1 MGIKHHFLKRFR
13 WTFLWLSMALLCIA
27 CNNSVS
33 AAEISQLMNL
43 EVRPQNANKT
53 QVILEFSGPAVPPKS
68 FSVEN
73 PPTIVFDFPSVK
85 NKLSKLLSNQTLSDS
100 ILKKINIIETESK
113 TRVVIDMKQL
123 GSFDTEVTGNILKIT
138 FEDSMPRKNAQRKRR
153 HNKVDYQ
160 IKSIDFRRGEHGEG
174 RLEVNLS
181 TAKALID
188 FKEENGKINIEF
200 INGTLRDS
208 LVKRYDVTDF
218 ATPVQTIVVSKT
230 DSNVEMQIDA
240 IGNYDKIAYQL
251 DNKFIVEVRNI
262 TKAEKDAFK
271 ELTGKYAGD
280 KISLNFQD
288 IEVRAI
294 LQIIADFSKF
304 NIIASDS
311 VKGNITLRLQNVP
324 WDQALDIILKS
335 EGLDKRQYG
344 NVMLVGPAVEI
355 ASREKV
361 ELDSQ
366 KQMEDLGAMKSE
378 LIQINYAS
386 ADDLSTL
393 LKDKTNSLM
402 TSRGTVSVDKRTN
415 TLLIQDIPSR
425 LDEIKALLKK
435 LDIAVRQVE
444 ISTQIV
450 TADNTLAST
459 LGMRFGGGANAGIGH
474 RRLGI
479 GSNANRARAI
489 GDFRNGAGQ
498 SGMPPSN
505 AGITNANLGAGVGP
519 TVANS
524 EGLFSDLGA
533 SPITGA
539 SPVATIG
546 LALAKLPNGTLL
558 DLELQAMEYE
568 STSKTIARPNLVTMD
583 QNKATMEKGVEIPYL
598 ESTSSGA
605 ASISFKTAALK
616 LDVTPHITPDDKI
629 TLDLEISNDTK
640 GDNIVTAGEGDT
652 ASSIPSINTNKL
664 KTKVLVDNG
673 ETVALG
679 GVLQVNDQKTIS
691 KVPFFGDLPIIGG
704 LFRNKFSEHRPRE
717 LIIFLTPRIIN
728 PLLKEQ
734 RSRSSDYQS
743 VKSNDCYVPC
753 DNKKV
758 ESNTCRIPPENE
770 CEDP

>member
-1 MGIKHHFLKRFR
+1 MICH
-13 WTFLWLSMALLCIA
+13 
-27 CNNSVS
+27 NSVS
-33 AAEISQLMNL
+33 AAAINQLMNL
-43 EVRPQNANKT
+43 EVRPQSANKT
-53 QVILEFSGPAVPPKS
+53 QVVLEFSGAAVSPKS
-68 FSVEN
+68 FSVDN
-73 PPTIVFDFPSVK
+73 PPTVVFDFPSVK

-100 ILKKINIIETESK
+100 ILKKINVIESDAK

-123 GSFDTEVTGNILKIT
+123 SSFDTEVTGNILKIT
-138 FEDSMPRKNAQRKRR
+138 FEDSMSGKKAQKKRGL
-153 HNKVDYQ
+153 HNVSYQ
-160 IKSIDFRRGEHGEG
+160 INSIGFRRGEHGEG
-174 RLEVNLS
+174 RLEVDLS

-188 FKEENGKINIEF
+188 FKEESGQINIEF
-200 INGTLRDS
+200 IGATLRDS
-208 LVKRYDVTDF
+208 LVKRYDVIDF
-218 ATPVQTIVVSKT
+218 ATPVQTITVSKMG
-230 DSNVEMQIDA
+230 SSVEMQINA
-240 IGNYDKIAYQL
+240 TGNYDKIAYQL

-271 ELTGKYAGD
+271 ELTGKYEGD

-288 IEVRAI
+288 IEIRAI
-294 LQIIADFSKF
+294 LQIIADFSGF
-304 NIIASDS
+304 NIITSDS

-344 NVMLVGPAVEI
+344 NVMLVGPVAEI

-366 KQMEDLGAMKSE
+366 KQMEELGSVKSE
-378 LIQINYAS
+378 LVQINYAS
-386 ADDLSTL
+386 AEDLSTL
-393 LKDKTNSLM
+393 LKDRTNSLM

-415 TLLIQDIPSR
+415 TLLIQDIPGR

-435 LDIAVRQVE
+435 LDVAVRQVE
-444 ISTQIV
+444 ISTQII

-474 RRLGI
+474 RRLGV
-479 GSNANRARAI
+479 GSNVDRARAI
-489 GDFRNGAGQ
+489 GDFRNGVGQ

-505 AGITNANLGAGVGP
+505 AVISNANLGIIGTAGPNPGP
-519 TVANS
+519 TVSNA

-533 SPITGA
+533 TAITGA
-539 SPVATIG
+539 PTATIG

-583 QNKATMEKGVEIPYL
+583 QNKASMEKGIEIPYL

-605 ASISFKTAALK
+605 ASVAFKTAAIK

-640 GDNIVTAGEGDT
+640 GIDIPTST
-652 ASSIPSINTNKL
+652 TSSVPAINTNKL

-673 ETVALG
+673 ETVVLG
-679 GVLQVNDQKTIS
+679 GVLQITDTKTVA

-704 LFRNKFSEHRPRE
+704 LFRNKFVKHNPTE

-728 PLLKEQ
+728 PLLKNQ
-734 RSRSSDYQS
+734 RSRSADYQS
-743 VKSNDCYVPC
+743 VKDDDCCVPC
-753 DNKKV
+753 VVPKK
-758 ESNTCRIPPENE
+758 E
-770 CEDP
+770 CTDR

>member
-1 MGIKHHFLKRFR
+1 MNKDHQFLKRLR
-13 WTFLWLSMALLCIA
+13 GIFLGLSIGLLCIIG
-27 CNNSVS
+27 NNTVL
-33 AAEISQLMNL
+33 AVEISQLMNL
-43 EVRPQNANKT
+43 EVRPQSANKT
-53 QVILEFSGPAVPPKS
+53 QVVLEFSGSAVFPKS

-73 PPTIVFDFPSVK
+73 PPAIVFDFPSVK

-100 ILKKINIIETESK
+100 ILKKINVIETDAK
-113 TRVVIDMKQL
+113 TRVVIDMTQRS
-123 GSFDTEVTGNILKIT
+123 SFDAEVNGNVLTIT
-138 FEDSMPRKNAQRKRR
+138 FEDSMPRKNAQKKRGF
-153 HNKVDYQ
+153 NNAGYQ
-160 IKSIDFRRGEHGEG
+160 ITSIGFRRGKHGEG
-174 RLEVNLS
+174 RLEVDLS

-188 FKEENGKINIEF
+188 FREENGKINVEF
-200 INGTLRDS
+200 IGAAVRDS
-208 LVKRYDVTDF
+208 LIKRYDVIDF
-218 ATPVQTIVVSKT
+218 ATPVQTVAVSKT
-230 DSNVEMQIDA
+230 GSSVEMQIDA

-288 IEVRAI
+288 IEIRAI

-344 NVMLVGPAVEI
+344 NVMLVGPAAEI
-355 ASREKV
+355 ASKEKV

-366 KQMEDLGAMKSE
+366 KQMEELGSVKSE
-378 LIQINYAS
+378 LVQINYAS
-386 ADDLSTL
+386 AEDLATL

-415 TLLIQDIPSR
+415 TLLIQDIPAR

-459 LGMRFGGGANAGIGH
+459 LGMRFGGGANVGLGH
-474 RRLGI
+474 RRLGV
-479 GSNANRARAI
+479 GSNIDRARAI
-489 GDFRNGAGQ
+489 GDFRNGVGQ

-505 AGITNANLGAGVGP
+505 ATITNGNLVPTTLGP
-519 TVANS
+519 MVANS

-533 SPITGA
+533 KPIGGGA
-539 SPVATIG
+539 IATIG

-568 STSKTIARPNLVTMD
+568 SKSKTIARPNLVTMD

-605 ASISFKTAALK
+605 ASITFKTAALK

-629 TLDLEISNDTK
+629 TLDLEISNDSQ
-640 GDNIVTAGEGDT
+640 GDIITTGAGPT
-652 ASSIPSINTNKL
+652 ASSVPIINTNKL

-679 GVLQVNDQKTIS
+679 GVLQVDDKKIIS

-704 LFRNKFSEHRPRE
+704 LFRNKFSEHKPRE

-743 VKSNDCYVPC
+743 AKNNDCDVSC
-753 DNKKV
+753 ENKRV
-758 ESNTCRIPPENE
+758 ESNTCYIPPENE
-770 CEDP
+770 CKDR

>member
-1 MGIKHHFLKRFR
+1 MDRKHTFLNRFR
-13 WTFLWLSMALLCIA
+13 GIFLWLLMGLLCMI
-27 CNNSVS
+27 CHNSVS
-33 AAEISQLMNL
+33 AVEISQLMNL
-43 EVRPQNANKT
+43 EVRPQSANKT
-53 QVILEFSGPAVPPKS
+53 QVVLEFSGSAVSPKN

-73 PPTIVFDFPSVK
+73 PPTVVFDFPSVK
-85 NKLSKLLSNQTLSDS
+85 NKLSKSLSNQTLSDS
-100 ILKKINIIETESK
+100 ILKKINVIETDTK

-123 GSFDTEVTGNILKIT
+123 SFFDTEVTGNILKIT
-138 FEDSMPRKNAQRKRR
+138 FEDSMPVKNAQKKRGLN
-153 HNKVDYQ
+153 HASYQ

-174 RLEVNLS
+174 RLEVDLS
-181 TAKALID
+181 TSKALVD
-188 FKEENGKINIEF
+188 FKEESGRINIEF
-200 INGTLRDS
+200 IGATLRNS
-208 LVKRYDVTDF
+208 LVKRYDVADF
-218 ATPVQTIVVSKT
+218 ATPVQMVTVSKT
-230 DSNVEMQIDA
+230 DSNVVMQIDA
-240 IGNYDKIAYQL
+240 TGNYDNIAYQL

-262 TKAEKDAFK
+262 TKAENDAFK
-271 ELTGKYAGD
+271 ELTGKYSGD

-288 IEVRAI
+288 IEIRAI
-294 LQIIADFSKF
+294 LQIIADFSGF

-344 NVMLVGPAVEI
+344 NVMLVGPTAEI

-366 KQMEDLGAMKSE
+366 KQMEELGSLKSE
-378 LIQINYAS
+378 LVQINYAS
-386 ADDLSTL
+386 AEDLSTL

-415 TLLIQDIPSR
+415 TLLIQDIPAR
-425 LDEIKALLKK
+425 LDEIRALLKK
-435 LDIAVRQVE
+435 LDVAVRQVE

-474 RRLGI
+474 RRLGV
-479 GSNANRARAI
+479 GSNIDRARAI
-489 GDFRNGAGQ
+489 GDFRNANGQ
-498 SGMPPSN
+498 SGVPPSN
-505 AGITNANLGAGVGP
+505 AAIANANLGLVPPATVPNPGP
-519 TVANS
+519 TVSNT

-533 SPITGA
+533 TAITGT
-539 SPVATIG
+539 STATIG

-568 STSKTIARPNLVTMD
+568 KTSKTIARPNLVTMD

-605 ASISFKTAALK
+605 SSIAFKTASLK

-629 TLDLEISNDTK
+629 TLDLDISNDTQ
-640 GDNIVTAGEGDT
+640 GALVATGTTGSAP
-652 ASSIPSINTNKL
+652 AINTNHL

-679 GVLQVNDQKTIS
+679 GVLQINDQKTAA

-704 LFRNKFSEHRPRE
+704 LFRNKFVQHNPTE

-728 PLLKEQ
+728 PLLKDQ

-743 VKSNDCYVPC
+743 AKDSSCC
-753 DNKKV
+753 
-758 ESNTCRIPPENE
+758 IPPPKSA
-770 CEDP
+770 CKDR

>member
-1 MGIKHHFLKRFR
+1 MDRKHLFLKRFR
-13 WTFLWLSMALLCIA
+13 GIFLWLSMGLLCVT
-27 CNNSVS
+27 CNSSVL
-33 AAEISQLMNL
+33 AVEINQLMNL
-43 EVRPQNANKT
+43 EVRPQSANKT
-53 QVILEFSGPAVPPKS
+53 QVVLEFSGSAISPKS

-73 PPTIVFDFPSVK
+73 PPTVVFDFPSVK
-85 NKLSKLLSNQTLSDS
+85 NKLSKSLSNQTLSDS
-100 ILKKINIIETESK
+100 ILKKINVIETDVK
-113 TRVVIDMKQL
+113 TRVVVDMKQL
-123 GSFDTEVTGNILKIT
+123 SSFDTEATGNILKIT
-138 FEDSMPRKNAQRKRR
+138 FEDSMSGKSVQKKRGRNNAS
-153 HNKVDYQ
+153 YQ
-160 IKSIDFRRGEHGEG
+160 INSIGFRRGEHGEG
-174 RLEVNLS
+174 RLEVDLS

-188 FKEENGKINIEF
+188 FKEESGQINIEF
-200 INGTLRDS
+200 IGATLRDS
-208 LVKRYDVTDF
+208 LVKRYDVIDF
-218 ATPVQTIVVSKT
+218 ATPVQTVTVSKT
-230 DSNVEMQIDA
+230 GSSVEMQIDA
-240 IGNYDKIAYQL
+240 TGNYDKIAYQL

-288 IEVRAI
+288 IEIRAI
-294 LQIIADFSKF
+294 LQIIADFSGF
-304 NIIASDS
+304 NIITSDS

-344 NVMLVGPAVEI
+344 NVMLVGPAAEI

-366 KQMEDLGAMKSE
+366 KQMEELGAVKSE
-378 LIQINYAS
+378 LVQINYAN

-415 TLLIQDIPSR
+415 TLLIQDIPDR

-435 LDIAVRQVE
+435 LDVAVRQVE

-474 RRLGI
+474 RRLGV
-479 GSNANRARAI
+479 GSNVDRARAI
-489 GDFRNGAGQ
+489 GDFRNGLGQ
-498 SGMPPSN
+498 SGVPPSN
-505 AGITNANLGAGVGP
+505 AVIANANLGIIGTNPPNPGP
-519 TVANS
+519 TVSNA

-533 SPITGA
+533 TAITGA
-539 SPVATIG
+539 PTATIG

-558 DLELQAMEYE
+558 DLELQAMEFE

-583 QNKATMEKGVEIPYL
+583 QNKASMEKGIEIPYQ

-605 ASISFKTAALK
+605 ATIAFKTAAIK

-640 GDNIVTAGEGDT
+640 GIDVPTSTTGSVPA
-652 ASSIPSINTNKL
+652 INTNKL

-673 ETVALG
+673 ETVVLG
-679 GVLQVNDQKTIS
+679 GVLQITDSKTVA

-704 LFRNKFSEHRPRE
+704 LFRNKFVKHNPTE

-728 PLLKEQ
+728 PLLKDQ
-734 RSRSSDYQS
+734 RFRSSDYQS
-743 VKSNDCYVPC
+743 VQDSDCCVPSPKRAC
-753 DNKKV
+753 KDQ
-758 ESNTCRIPPENE
+758 
-770 CEDP
+770 

>member
-1 MGIKHHFLKRFR
+1 
-13 WTFLWLSMALLCIA
+13 
-27 CNNSVS
+27 
-33 AAEISQLMNL
+33 MNL
-43 EVRPQNANKT
+43 EVRPQSANKT
-53 QVILEFSGPAVPPKS
+53 QVVLEFSGSAVSPKN

-73 PPTIVFDFPSVK
+73 PPTVVFDFPSVK
-85 NKLSKLLSNQTLSDS
+85 NKLSKSLSNQTLSDS
-100 ILKKINIIETESK
+100 ILKKINVIETDTK

-123 GSFDTEVTGNILKIT
+123 SFFDTEVTGNILKIT
-138 FEDSMPRKNAQRKRR
+138 FEDSMPVKNAQKKRGLN
-153 HNKVDYQ
+153 HASYQ

-174 RLEVNLS
+174 RLEVDLS
-181 TAKALID
+181 TSKALVD
-188 FKEENGKINIEF
+188 FKEESGRINIEF
-200 INGTLRDS
+200 IGATLRNS
-208 LVKRYDVTDF
+208 LVKRYDVADF
-218 ATPVQTIVVSKT
+218 ATPVQMVTVSKT
-230 DSNVEMQIDA
+230 DSNVVMQIDA
-240 IGNYDKIAYQL
+240 TGNYDNIAYQL

-262 TKAEKDAFK
+262 TKAENDAFK
-271 ELTGKYAGD
+271 ELTGKYSGD

-288 IEVRAI
+288 IEIRAI
-294 LQIIADFSKF
+294 LQIIADFSGF

-344 NVMLVGPAVEI
+344 NVMLVGPTAEI

-366 KQMEDLGAMKSE
+366 KQMEELGSLKSE
-378 LIQINYAS
+378 LVQINYAS
-386 ADDLSTL
+386 AEDLSTL

-415 TLLIQDIPSR
+415 TLLIQDIPAR
-425 LDEIKALLKK
+425 LDDIKALLKK

-459 LGMRFGGGANAGIGH
+459 LGLRFGGGANAGIGH
-474 RRLGI
+474 RRLGV
-479 GSNANRARAI
+479 GSNVDRARAI
-489 GDFRNGAGQ
+489 GDFTNANGQ
-498 SGMPPSN
+498 PGMPPSAAVIKN
-505 AGITNANLGAGVGP
+505 TTGNLAAATAGP
-519 TVANS
+519 TVNNS

-533 SPITGA
+533 TTLGGA
-539 SPVATIG
+539 PTATIG
-546 LALAKLPNGTLL
+546 FALAKLPNGTLL

-568 STSKTIARPNLVTMD
+568 STSKTVARPNLVTMD

-616 LDVTPHITPDDKI
+616 LEVTPHITPDDKI
-629 TLDLEISNDTK
+629 TLDLDISNDTR
-640 GDNIVTAGEGDT
+640 GDPVTTSTTPSATGGT
-652 ASSIPSINTNKL
+652 PTTNSIPSINTNHL
-664 KTKVLVDNG
+664 TTKVLVDNG

-679 GVLQVNDQKTIS
+679 GVLQVVDQKTIS

-704 LFRNKFSEHRPRE
+704 LFRNKFVQHQPTE

-728 PLLKEQ
+728 PLLKDQ

-743 VKSNDCYVPC
+743 TKDSSCCASPPKSACKD
-753 DNKKV
+753 
-758 ESNTCRIPPENE
+758 R
-770 CEDP
+770 